1 MKNVDKYL
9 NVIQEQFSARV
20 ALEDINGDFK
30 DEWTD
35 CYETRCHRRFENK
48 YEKNACKSDCQVR
61 AANRAISR
69 INSAKSKCSSATDP
83 NRCKKTMET
92 GVKYYVKKMQDYRL
106 MQQNY
111 QAKMKQFR
119 AG

>member
-1 MKNVDKYL
+1 MKIDKYL
-9 NVIQEQFSARV
+9 NIIQEQFNARI

-35 CYETRCHRRFENK
+35 CYETRCYRRFENN
-48 YEKNACKSDCQVR
+48 YEKNACKSDCQMR

-69 INSAKSKCSSATDP
+69 INSAKAKCSGASDP
-83 NRCKKTMET
+83 NRCKKTMEN
-92 GVKYYVKKMQDYRL
+92 GVKYYMKKIQDFRA
-106 MQQNY
+106 MQQKY

>member
-9 NVIQEQFSARV
+9 NIIQEQFDARI

-30 DEWTD
+30 DAWTD
-35 CYETRCHRRFENK
+35 CYETKCYKQLENK
-48 YEKNACKSDCQVR
+48 YEKNACKSDCQIR
-61 AANRAISR
+61 AANTAIGR
-69 INSAKSKCSSATDP
+69 INSAKAKCSQATDP

-92 GVKYYVKKMQDYRL
+92 GVMYYNKKIQAFRQMQIK
-106 MQQNY
+106 Y
-111 QAKMKQFR
+111 QAKMKQFQ